1 MPSAVRRRTR
11 SRPCEL
17 GEQEEEA
24 VSDQQRLF
32 LAAVLMA
39 AVLFVSWALT
49 GRSNDR
55 QEQPTPSPSPQPV
68 EDAPVEIASPD
79 TAPEPTPIM
88 PDSVDI
94 TARTITVL
102 IADGSGGRLVEGT
115 VSTGNGNITSWQL
128 INYDDLSVDRG
139 GPVNLAGA
147 GMFSVRAPAGG
158 AFTTDAPDTLEVE
171 RTTTLTLR
179 GVDGSTVEYTF
190 HPGSYAFGLRTQGVG
205 PSTALAPEIL
215 PVTERDVKPG
225 KYFQAVWYTDKKRDE
240 DAEDVDEE
248 KPVGRCLWAGVRS
261 KYFVVIMLPEASERA
276 EAFLE
281 PAGER
286 SPGVSIS
293 EANLTVYAGPVSYRD
308 LSRLGGRTAEM
319 VDFGWPIIRWIGK
332 IFFWFGTSVLSFV
345 SNWGL
350 RIILISLALKLILM
364 PLTSKSFKSMQ
375 KLKEVQ
381 PKLKEIQKKYKDDAQ
396 RQHKE
401 LQKLYHEEGV
411 NPLGGCFPLLL
422 QLPFFFALYRVLSN
436 MVELRGAEF
445 VLWIRDLS
453 RPEIL
458 IPFGTDVLGLSG
470 IGLLPVLMG
479 VSMFVQ
485 QKMTVTDPKQKGMVY
500 FMPILFTWLFMR
512 FPAGLTLYWFM
523 NNLLTIGQQEL
534 IKKKLADGKG

>member
-1 MPSAVRRRTR
+1 M
-11 SRPCEL
+11 
-17 GEQEEEA
+17 
-24 VSDQQRLF
+24 SDQKRLF

-49 GRSNDR
+49 GKSNR
-55 QEQPTPSPSPQPV
+55 QEQPPASPSPQPS
-68 EDAPVEIASPD
+68 DDTPVEIESPD
-79 TAPEPTPIM
+79 TTLRTAPTLPESI
-88 PDSVDI
+88 DI

-102 IADGSGGRLVEGT
+102 ISDGSGGRLVEGV

-128 INYDDLSVDRG
+128 INYNDLSVDEG
-139 GPVNLAGA
+139 LPVDLAG
-147 GMFSVRAPAGG
+147 GSMFAVEAPPGG
-158 AFTTDAPDTLEVE
+158 AFSTNAPDTLKVE
-171 RTTTLTLR
+171 ETTTLTLE
-179 GVDGSTVEYTF
+179 GADGSTLEYTF
-190 HPGSYAFGLRTQGVG
+190 HPGSYAFGLRSQGLG
-205 PSTALAPEIL
+205 PSTALAPKIL

-261 KYFVVIMLPEASERA
+261 KYFVVIMLPETSERA

-281 PAGER
+281 PAGEE

-293 EANLTVYAGPVSYRD
+293 DGNLTVYAGPVSYRD
-308 LSRLGGRTAEM
+308 LSRLGSRTDEM

-332 IFFWFGTSVLSFV
+332 IVFWFGTSALSFV
-345 SNWGL
+345 GNWGL
-350 RIILISLALKLILM
+350 RIIIISLALKLILM

-381 PKLKEIQKKYKDDAQ
+381 PKLREIQKKHKDDSQ

-422 QLPFFFALYRVLSN
+422 QMPFFFALYRVLSN

-458 IPFGTDVLGLSG
+458 IPFGTSVLGLSG

-500 FMPILFTWLFMR
+500 FMPVLFTWLFMR

-534 IKKKLADGKG
+534 IKKRLGDGKG

>member
-1 MPSAVRRRTR
+1 
-11 SRPCEL
+11 
-17 GEQEEEA
+17 
-24 VSDQQRLF
+24 VSDQQRL
-32 LAAVLMA
+32 LVAAVLMA

-49 GRSNDR
+49 GGRNKGA
-55 QEQPTPSPSPQPV
+55 EQPRS
-68 EDAPVEIASPD
+68 APAPAPD
-79 TAPEPTPIM
+79 TTAESVSQDTSSQAEPELPE
-88 PDSVDI
+88 SLAVD
-94 TARTITVL
+94 ARTITV
-102 IADGSGGRLVEGT
+102 IVSDGEGKTLVVGA
-115 VSTGNGNITSWQL
+115 VSTGSGNITSWQL
-128 INYDDLSVDRG
+128 NNYNDLSEDGGGLVD
-139 GPVNLAGA
+139 LAGG
-147 GMFSVRAPAGG
+147 GMLQLRQPPGG
-158 AFTTDAPDTLEVE
+158 AYATEAPETLEVE
-171 RTTTLTLR
+171 RATSLR
-179 GVDGSTVEYTF
+179 LSGLDGSSVEYTF
-190 HPGSYAFGLRTQGVG
+190 EPGSYAFGLRTEGAEPITG
-205 PSTALAPEIL
+205 LAPGIL
-215 PVTERDVKPG
+215 PVTEREVKKG
-225 KYFQAVWYTDKKRDE
+225 KYFQAVWYSDKKRDQ

-248 KPVGRCLWAGVRS
+248 KPLGRALWAGVRS
-261 KYFVVIMLPEASERA
+261 KYFVVILMPESTERA
-276 EAFLE
+276 EAFVQ
-281 PAGER
+281 PAAEE
-286 SPGVSIS
+286 SPGIRLSDSRV
-293 EANLTVYAGPVSYRD
+293 TVYAGPVSYRD
-308 LSRLGGRTAEM
+308 LSALGRRTDEM

-332 IFFWFGTSVLSFV
+332 IIFWFGTSVLSFV
-345 SNWGL
+345 GNWGV
-350 RIILISLALKLILM
+350 RIIIVSITLKLILM

-381 PKLKEIQKKYKDDAQ
+381 PKLREIQQKYKDDAQ

-422 QLPFFFALYRVLSN
+422 QMPFFFALYRVLSN

-458 IPFGTDVLGLSG
+458 LPFGTSVLGLSG

-534 IKKKLADGKG
+534 IKKRLGDAEE